1 MSGKTNRGFTLV
13 EIMISIALLVVTV
26 VAVMGVI
33 SSNGAAN
40 RLAHE
45 RETAL
50 NIANKQMEE
59 VFRDLPANVDNYN
72 GEEADF
78 TTGELTFPD
87 GQPCQVL
94 TDVLQI
100 DGNPQLREV
109 VVQVIWSDEMS
120 PVELRALRRTI

>member
-33 SSNGAAN
+33 SSNSAAN
-40 RLAHE
+40 TLAHE

-50 NIANKQMEE
+50 NLAAGQMEV

-72 GEEADF
+72 SAEADF
-78 TTGELTFPD
+78 TTREVTFPD
-87 GQPCQVL
+87 GRPGQVL

-100 DGNPQLREV
+100 EGNPQLRQV
-109 VVQVIWSDEMS
+109 VVRVIWSDEMS